1 MSLRYL
7 GVSFHLLPPG
17 DLHVRICYLHD
28 YVENQGSAVTIKTI
42 LQAGQS
48 GVHIP
53 VRERYFSV
61 LQNVQNSTV
70 AHLASYPMDSFPGIK
85 QPEYEVNTCTSI

>member
-28 YVENQGSAVTIKTI
+28 YVGNQGSVVIIKTR
-42 LQAGQS
+42 LQAGRS
-48 GVHIP
+48 GVYIP
-53 VRERYFSV
+53 VGERYFSV
-61 LQNVQNSTV
+61 LQNVQSSNV
-70 AHLASYPMDSFPGIK
+70 AHLASYPIDSFPGIK
-85 QPEYEVNTCTSI
+85 QPKHEVNTCTSI